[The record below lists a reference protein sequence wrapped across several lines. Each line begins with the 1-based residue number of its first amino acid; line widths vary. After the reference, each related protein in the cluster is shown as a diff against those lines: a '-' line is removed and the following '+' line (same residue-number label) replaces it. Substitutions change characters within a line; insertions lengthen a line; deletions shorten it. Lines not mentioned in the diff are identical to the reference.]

1 MKFTIII
8 VLAIISGCSAAK
20 FLFDDCNVAVGN
32 NCGFT
37 LTQAT
42 NFNICGDGAWH
53 YHLNP
58 IKNKNKIT
66 FKKLKD
72 DSHYTCGY
80 SKVGAVVT
88 LKACNVPPAAYK
100 NDVIAILANCA
111 NNTTGRK
118 RRRINFK

>member
-42 NFNICGDGAWH
+42 NFNICGDTAWH

-58 IKNKNKIT
+58 ISNRNKIT
-66 FKKLKD
+66 FKRL
-72 DSHYTCGY
+72 SNSIHYTCGY
-80 SKVGAVVT
+80 TKVGGVVT
-88 LKACNVPPAAYK
+88 LTHCDNPPATYK
-100 NDVIAILANCA
+100 NDVQTILANCA
-111 NNTTGRK
+111 IATGRK
-118 RRRINFK
+118 RRRN